1 MRDYLINASVRL
13 SANYADIPFDV
24 GAREAQAQCVTE
36 RVSMA
41 LGRTGDAYAYL
52 LPAGLDENRRN
63 CLLEKRLLHE
73 DTALS
78 PYSVAYLRMDE
89 KACIQT
95 ALADHV
101 SISVFSEKGDALA
114 CCKSAR
120 KIRGLIAQEHSLAY
134 DADFGYLTAQPCA
147 AGTGMRATLLLN
159 LPAVYHKH
167 AMLELIRREEL
178 KKVIIHATAGDL
190 LLGRCG
196 VYYIENRISIGMHT
210 EDIIQNL
217 LQSAEVL
224 LERER
229 QLRTEEN
236 DIALSDAAWR
246 AYGIATCARSV
257 TQRETLKMWSEL
269 TMGVSIGAYALDDK
283 VLTGMWNAACGTI
296 THSDMQA
303 DANIA
308 RADYIRSLF

>member
-1 MRDYLINASVRL
+1 MKDYLMNASVRL
-13 SANYADIPFDV
+13 SANYADLPFDA
-24 GAREAQAQCVTE
+24 GARETLAQRVTE
-36 RVSMA
+36 RVSTA

-52 LPAGLDENRRN
+52 LPAGLNENRRN

-95 ALADHV
+95 SLADHV
-101 SISVFSEKGDALA
+101 SISVFSENGDVHA
-114 CCKSAR
+114 CCKLAQ
-120 KIRGLIAQEHSLAY
+120 KIRGLIAQEHTLAY
-134 DADFGYLTAQPCA
+134 DSDFGYLTVHPCA
-147 AGTGMRATLLLN
+147 AGTGMHATLLLN

-229 QLRTEEN
+229 QLREEN
-236 DIALSDAAWR
+236 DVVLSDAAWR

-257 TQRETLKMWSEL
+257 TQREALKMWSEL
-269 TMGVSIGAYALDDK
+269 TMGVSIGAYTLDDK

-296 THSDMQA
+296 THSDTQA